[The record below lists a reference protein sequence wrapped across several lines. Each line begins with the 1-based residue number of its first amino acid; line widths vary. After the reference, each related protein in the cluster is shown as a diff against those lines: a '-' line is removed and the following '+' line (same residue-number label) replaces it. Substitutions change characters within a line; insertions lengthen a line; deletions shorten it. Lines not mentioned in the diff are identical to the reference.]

1 MMANEDRMN
10 AACDLLMRQC
20 TPVTYEKVVT
30 HKIESIGGQKS
41 SVARYFDHR
50 RRCQNVKKEPLEI
63 HIKRRS
69 KVGKYQSSRQKVQRE
84 NATSGKSKNLV
95 SLIVMHADHGVER
108 CFGRFISR
116 RHSHAVGYCPGGPAW
131 PAWDAPCCP
140 CCACE
145 SCHSST

>member
-1 MMANEDRMN
+1 MLYGRSSPMVQRLGRLMTIIDSLTAKACLVEGFASSMMANEDGMN
-10 AACDLLMRQC
+10 VARNLLMRQC

-50 RRCQNVKKEPLEI
+50 RRCQNVKKEPLAI

-69 KVGKYQSSRQKVQRE
+69 KVGKYQSSRQKSPAR

-108 CFGRFISR
+108 CF
-116 RHSHAVGYCPGGPAW
+116 
-131 PAWDAPCCP
+131 
-140 CCACE
+140 
-145 SCHSST
+145 